1 MLSRNILDWFLLRIV
16 FFIFI
21 WLFFWFG
28 FKQLSVSI
36 SQVRYNI
43 LMLRFNQ
50 LNLRCEVFSLLLVE
64 IFQLSNRCTMLFSHL
79 FCFFIMN
86 LFYPLEISEV
96 LSVTLSKLLISCY
109 KGSCIL
115 VMHNFTLCNQSR
127 NFLKMFL
134 L

>member
-1 MLSRNILDWFLLRIV
+1 MLSKNILDWFLLRIV

-28 FKQLSVSI
+28 LKQLSVSI
-36 SQVRYNI
+36 SQVCYNI

-86 LFYPLEISEV
+86 LFYPLQISEV

>member
-1 MLSRNILDWFLLRIV
+1 MLSKNILDWFLLRIV
-16 FFIFI
+16 LFIFI

-36 SQVRYNI
+36 SQVCYNI

-64 IFQLSNRCTMLFSHL
+64 IFQLSNCCTMLFSHL

-86 LFYPLEISEV
+86 LFYPLKISEV
-96 LSVTLSKLLISCY
+96 LSVTLSKLFISCY

-115 VMHNFTLCNQSR
+115 VMHNFTLCNQGR